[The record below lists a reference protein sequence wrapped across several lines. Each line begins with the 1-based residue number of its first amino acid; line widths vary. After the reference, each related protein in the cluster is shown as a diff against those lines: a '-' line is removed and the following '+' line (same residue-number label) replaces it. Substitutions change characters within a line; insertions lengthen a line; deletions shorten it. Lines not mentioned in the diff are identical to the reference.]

1 MKFNITL
8 RMERLK
14 MKGLLSNIVTQQ
26 NKDIINVLEKILNIL
41 EIQLKKELDKLTKIK
56 LSLLGII
63 K

>member
-41 EIQLKKELDKLTKIK
+41 EIQLKKELGKLIKIK